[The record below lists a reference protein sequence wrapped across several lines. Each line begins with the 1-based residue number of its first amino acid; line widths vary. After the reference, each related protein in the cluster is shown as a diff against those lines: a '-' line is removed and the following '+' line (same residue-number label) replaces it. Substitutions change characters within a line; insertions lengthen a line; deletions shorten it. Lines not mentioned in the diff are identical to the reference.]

1 MGYLSEEQAKSLLL
15 EPIISFLTTV
25 NPDGSPHTS
34 PVWHILNED
43 DSHVWVATSKTTEK
57 ARNLREDQRVSLVSA
72 ANRFPQ
78 PWIQVN
84 GSACIREPS
93 DIDDIVSRL
102 AHHYLGPD
110 QAPIYLAEILGNIE
124 FVLVDINPEK
134 ILAYDGEE

>member
-1 MGYLSEEQAKSLLL
+1 
-15 EPIISFLTTV
+15 
-25 NPDGSPHTS
+25 
-34 PVWHILNED
+34 
-43 DSHVWVATSKTTEK
+43 
-57 ARNLREDQRVSLVSA
+57 LREDQRVSLVSA

-84 GSACIREPS
+84 ASACIREPS

-102 AHHYLGPD
+102 AHHYLGSE